1 MEKNPNF
8 FKQLRQRNVFRV
20 GTMYV
25 VGAWLLLQFGEVMIE
40 IMELPLWMGRA
51 LVVILA
57 LGFPFVLLMAW
68 VFDASTQTDAQS
80 AHNNQS
86 SNRKIDTA
94 IIVVLAVALGTTFL
108 FYDRA

>member
-40 IMELPLWMGRA
+40 LWNCLWMGRA

-68 VFDASTQTDAQS
+68 VTPRPKPMP
-80 AHNNQS
+80 N
-86 SNRKIDTA
+86 
-94 IIVVLAVALGTTFL
+94 LLTTTKVPIEK
-108 FYDRA
+108 

>member
-1 MEKNPNF
+1 
-8 FKQLRQRNVFRV
+8 
-20 GTMYV
+20 MYV

-68 VFDASTQTDAQS
+68 VFDRPKPMP
-80 AHNNQS
+80 N
-86 SNRKIDTA
+86 
-94 IIVVLAVALGTTFL
+94 LLTTIKVPIEK
-108 FYDRA
+108 